1 MAIFFFIFFII
12 TIICSEKKDLQK
24 ENKRN
29 LQNTLSSLT
38 ESNKYE
44 NIRIYVNYHC
54 LLGTTDSELLI
65 QAIENA
71 RQTLE
76 KLIKVKRLENKIL
89 LQNFDQYLSS
99 SFIGCAGD
107 LKNYEEADLFIFIR
121 KSSEISSGVLD
132 FDTPEIFYHFKND
145 RRLRPIL
152 GGVTFAS
159 DTKTFT
165 DGSSTHQALSTI
177 FLHEFTHIL
186 GFNKTLMEAKDLIK
200 NEDTTRRMNDK
211 PYKKSSFIGPH
222 ALEKARLYFN
232 CPEIDSIELD
242 TANGKELK
250 DNNNTIHWH
259 SRILMGD
266 YMTPG
271 LYYIEQAISEI
282 TLAALVDLGYYEV
295 NYYTGGLMRFGK
307 NKGCKF
313 LNSKQDCIE
322 EYFSYDPNT
331 RILVSGLTSA
341 FPNEFCSSIYQ
352 QNNETFGVCSPGR
365 QSMAFCF
372 NGVSNIH
379 INNNVKNYIRN
390 FRYGNTIGSG
400 FSPTELIEF
409 CPYSNSDINT
419 ITPKYD
425 YNGYCNFGNSQYGE
439 DLPFLND
446 ESYTKISAYI
456 YEEYSN
462 NSFCAFSSVLNND
475 RTDNPDYI
483 KGILRPTCYK
493 MFCSEKSLTIKIG
506 DEFIVC
512 PRKGGP
518 IKIDSTDSKNK
529 GYLICP
535 DYNLICTGT
544 KMCNNLFDCVQRESL
559 VKNST
564 FSYDYENFPAYNI
577 SIEIK
582 TITDSSLE
590 SEIIDEELFELG
602 DEGIC
607 PKFCKQCNSNKQC
620 AICGPDYPYY
630 IGVSEEDNE
639 EIKCSGTPPQQ
650 GYYYYNKDNKHYYYK
665 CIENCITCEKNTKDK
680 CIQCVPSHYVN
691 SSTGKCDERIPGC
704 IEYDTSKVINRT
716 DNGNAPSYNECLSCN
731 NSANYYCFDM
741 HRETCNK
748 TPSINLS
755 LYGDMEDKDFSCI
768 QKCDERFMNC
778 ETCNRTSCFI
788 CNQTKHFINNYG
800 NCIKEIENCKVH
812 HLNVNYS
819 SCAICNESFNYYCIN
834 DTRSKCEYISPLS
847 KSSYYKISN
856 NYDSCVQL
864 CEVKYT
870 DLCLECNNTGCTKCR
885 EGFFIHQGRCYQ
897 NMTGCIDNK
906 IISLSPETKECNEC
920 DKINNY
926 YCINKT
932 RTKCFSMEQTEMSA
946 YYLLPNIS
954 YPCYGLCEEIF
965 KHCLECNSTN
975 CFSCSPPYAINRKRL
990 NCLLPPKFFREDE
1003 KCQIITSNSENLN
1016 KDLDFGQLVDNYFYD
1031 IDHISKVEHFV
1042 GKDFTMTL
1050 YINSN
1055 CTDGLLSKGYYAID
1069 TRELNKTIIDE
1080 SDYDFN
1086 FHLLGIYINH
1096 NYRSFIQFYDLEKND
1111 INLNTD
1117 CPTCFEKNYIMT
1129 HNLYNIL
1136 KEIIG
1141 TPFSELVIERELNI
1155 FDGNEDIYT
1164 DRCTNM
1170 TLYQIDIPIHLRKN
1184 YLLLDEYNID
1194 PLICRD
1200 EDCELLEYNLKNRTS
1215 TCRCRVKNN
1224 FNYLFQKNDIQYTLY
1239 NIKEEAKG
1247 ISEAS
1252 KAISCMKKGIK
1263 YSNFKNNDVAIVI
1276 LVFFIL
1282 QFVCYI
1288 AYGCFGKPLANISN
1302 LPSIMQTLANPPKM
1316 EDTFR
1321 LYLFADWN
1329 LNLSNSTKKDEP
1341 IDEEEKVIQPRD
1353 DSGDQI
1359 MEEEKSFNN
1368 DFFSDISIDTNA
1380 GGLYPDKRTN
1390 RSLRALE
1397 KSKKVLI
1404 LLGNKLKKKM
1414 SIEHSLNKEEVISD
1428 SDEVPLSKRKKIDNS
1443 SFLKNYWLFL
1453 SIKQHIINYF
1463 SELSCCNITI
1473 SYIPLELRFVRSI
1486 FLFILS
1492 IVITILWLDQKYF
1505 EKKWEHFNDK
1515 YFLSSTLKK
1524 DFEISLGE
1532 RISYALGHNIGNA
1545 IVNLIFLIVADFL
1558 VGILF
1563 FNLRNDVG
1571 KIQEKGKMSKMQ
1583 DYVLKVRRNYN
1594 IFYALNFILIVVF
1607 FLSLCGFGVEYPGG
1621 VADCLTVAIFSV
1633 FLLEI
1638 VPFVWALIL
1647 AALRYF
1653 GYKKKKKTLVTFSE
1667 YFLY

>member
-1 MAIFFFIFFII
+1 MAIFLFIFFLI

-24 ENKRN
+24 KNKRN
-29 LQNTLSSLT
+29 LQNTINTLT
-38 ESNKYE
+38 ESDKYD
-44 NIRIYVNYHC
+44 NIRIYVNYDC
-54 LLGTTDSELLI
+54 LLKDTDSSEYNLLKE
-65 QAIENA
+65 AIENA
-71 RQTLE
+71 ILTLE
-76 KLIKVKRLENKIL
+76 KLIKVKRLEGKIL
-89 LQNFDQYLSS
+89 VSSVKQYLSS
-99 SFIGCAGD
+99 SFTNCVGSLSEIVE
-107 LKNYEEADLFIFIR
+107 KDLFIFIR
-121 KSSEISSGVLD
+121 KSKIVSSGVLD
-132 FDTPEIFYHFKND
+132 FDSPEIFYHFNND
-145 RRLRPIL
+145 ITKRPLL
-152 GGVTFAS
+152 GGVTFGADINTFLDKNS
-159 DTKTFT
+159 TK
-165 DGSSTHQALSTI
+165 QALSTI

-186 GFNKTLMEAKDLIK
+186 GFNKTIMQKKTLLKTENAK
-200 NEDTTRRMNDK
+200 RRMNNN
-211 PYKKSSFIGPH
+211 YYTRLLFIGSR
-222 ALEKARLYFN
+222 ALTIAKAYFN
-232 CPEIDSIELD
+232 CSNMTGIEIDD
-242 TANGKELK
+242 VNGKEVK
-250 DNNNTIHWH
+250 NDNNSIHWNA
-259 SRILMGD
+259 RILMGD
-266 YMTPG
+266 YMIAE
-271 LYYIEQAISEI
+271 LYYTEQAISEI
-282 TLAALVDLGYYEV
+282 TLAALEDLKYYEI

-307 NKGCKF
+307 KKGCDF
-313 LNSKQDCIE
+313 LNQDCIQ
-322 EYFSYDPNT
+322 EYADSSPKYGIKTP
-331 RILVSGLTSA
+331 
-341 FPNEFCSSIYQ
+341 FPNEFCSSIY
-352 QNNETFGVCSPGR
+352 EDPEKFFGTCSPGR
-365 QSMAFCF
+365 QSMAFCL
-372 NGVSNIH
+372 NRES
-379 INNNVKNYIRN
+379 YYSLLDPDYERN
-390 FRYGNTIGSG
+390 ELQYKRFLSIG
-400 FSPTELIEF
+400 FSRSKINEY
-409 CPYSNSDINT
+409 CPYSNSHFKSN
-419 ITPKYD
+419 YD
-425 YNGYCNFGNSQYGE
+425 YNYNGYCNFGNSKYGDE
-439 DLPFLND
+439 LSFLNR
-446 ESYTKISAYI
+446 SNYIKISQYI
-456 YEEYSN
+456 YEEYSE
-462 NSFCAFSSVLNND
+462 NSFCAFSSILKNG
-475 RTDNPDYI
+475 TDNPSYI
-483 KGILRPTCYK
+483 NGILRPTCYK
-493 MFCSEKSLTIKIG
+493 MFCSERSLTIKI
-506 DEFIVC
+506 DEEFLVC
-512 PRKGGP
+512 PRQGGP
-518 IKIDSTDSKNK
+518 IKIDSSYK

-544 KMCNNLFDCVQRESL
+544 KMCNNLFDCAQNESL
-559 VKNST
+559 VKDLN
-564 FSYDYENFPAYNI
+564 FSYDYQYFPINNI

-582 TITDSSLE
+582 DTSDSSLE
-590 SEIIDEELFELG
+590 NEIIEEELFELG

-607 PKFCKQCNSNKQC
+607 PKFCQQCNSNKQC
-620 AICGPDYPYY
+620 TNCGPEFPYY
-630 IGVSEEDNE
+630 IGVIEGDTE
-639 EIKCSGTPPQQ
+639 EIKCNKTPPQE
-650 GYYYYNKDNKHYYYK
+650 GYYCYEEKNKTFCFK
-665 CIENCITCEKNTKDK
+665 CIENCIKCNRDQKEK
-680 CIQCVPSHYVN
+680 CIQCNPSHYVN
-691 SSTGKCDERIPGC
+691 STGKCEERIHGC
-704 IEYDTSKVINRT
+704 IEYDTSKVINSP
-716 DNGNAPSYNECLSCN
+716 DNGNGPSYNECLSCN
-731 NSANYYCFDM
+731 NSDNYYCFDM
-741 HRETCNK
+741 HRETCVK
-748 TPSINLS
+748 PPFINLS
-755 LYGDMEDKDFSCI
+755 LYGDMENKSFSCI
-768 QKCDERFMNC
+768 QKCNERFMNC
-778 ETCNRTSCFI
+778 ETCNRTNCSI
-788 CNQTKHFINNYG
+788 CNQTKHFINTYG

-812 HLNVNYS
+812 YLNVNYS
-819 SCAICNESFNYYCIN
+819 SCEICNESFNYYCIN
-834 DTRSKCEYISPLS
+834 DTRSKCEYISPLNI
-847 KSSYYKISN
+847 SSYYKITN

-864 CEVKYT
+864 CKVTYT

-885 EGFFIHQGRCYQ
+885 EGYFIHQGRCYQ

-906 IISLSPETKECNEC
+906 ITSLSPETKECNEC

-932 RTKCFSMEQTEMSA
+932 KTECFSMEQTEISA

-954 YPCYGLCEEIF
+954 YPCYGLCGEIF
-965 KHCLECNSTN
+965 KHCLECNTTN

-1016 KDLDFGQLVDNYFYD
+1016 KDLDFGQLVDNYFYE

-1111 INLNTD
+1111 VNLNTD
-1117 CPTCFEKNYIMT
+1117 CQTCFEKNYIMT

-1141 TPFSELVIERELNI
+1141 TPFTELVIERELNI

-1164 DRCTNM
+1164 DSCTNM

-1200 EDCELLEYNLKNRTS
+1200 VDCELLEYNLKNRTS
-1215 TCRCRVKNN
+1215 TCQCRIQNN
-1224 FNYLFQKNDIQYTLY
+1224 FNYLFQENDIQYTLY

-1247 ISEAS
+1247 ISEAV

-1263 YSNFKNNDVAIVI
+1263 YSNFKNNDAAIVI

-1282 QFVCYI
+1282 QFFCYV
-1288 AYGCFGKPLANISN
+1288 AYGCFGKPLVNISN
-1302 LPSIMQTLANPPKM
+1302 LPSTMQTLANPPKM
-1316 EDTFR
+1316 EDTSK

-1353 DSGDQI
+1353 ESGDQI

-1368 DFFSDISIDTNA
+1368 DFFSDISIDTNV
-1380 GGLYPDKRTN
+1380 GGIYPDKRTN

-1404 LLGNKLKKKM
+1404 LLGNKLKKKV
-1414 SIEHSLNKEEVISD
+1414 SIEHSLDKEGVISD
-1428 SDEVPLSKRKKIDNS
+1428 SDEVPLSQRKKTDNS

-1463 SELSCCNITI
+1463 SELSCCHITI

-1492 IVITILWLDQKYF
+1492 IIITILWLDQKYF

-1515 YFLSSTLKK
+1515 YSLSSTLKK

-1532 RISYALGHNIGNA
+1532 RISYALGNNIGNA

-1558 VGILF
+1558 VGVIF
-1563 FNLRNDVG
+1563 FNLRNDVE
-1571 KIQEKGKMSKMQ
+1571 KIQEKGKMSKMSKMQ

-1594 IFYALNFILIVVF
+1594 IFYAVNFILIVVF
-1607 FLSLCGFGVEYPGG
+1607 FLSLCGFGVSYPGG

-1647 AALRYF
+1647 ATFRYF
-1653 GYKKKKKTLVTFSE
+1653 GYKKKKKTLVSFSE